1 MYYGGNITVTI
12 VTTVRVV
19 TIDSSILLV
28 HLTKILIVILGYES
42 NLVIHNTDLGSNNS
56 NIHVH

>member
-1 MYYGGNITVTI
+1 MYCGSNITVTI

-28 HLTKILIVILGYES
+28 HLTKILIIRKWCR
-42 NLVIHNTDLGSNNS
+42 
-56 NIHVH
+56 